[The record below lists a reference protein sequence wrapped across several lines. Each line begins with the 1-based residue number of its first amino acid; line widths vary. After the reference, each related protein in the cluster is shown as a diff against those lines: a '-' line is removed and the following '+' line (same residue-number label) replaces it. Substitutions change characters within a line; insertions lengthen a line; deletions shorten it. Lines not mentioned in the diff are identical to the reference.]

1 MKKARKARKAKTPK
15 KATNKKATKSKKAK
29 KAKKAFGTKGRKAA
43 KMAVAASSLG
53 CCTIVY
59 DNRPSE
65 SVPGVNRADCTRLAR
80 ARGGV
85 GQWNPGEC
93 A

>member
-1 MKKARKARKAKTPK
+1 MKKTRKARKSPTAKKAKT
-15 KATNKKATKSKKAK
+15 AKAK
-29 KAKKAFGTKGRKAA
+29 KAKKARKAVA
-43 KMAVAASSLG
+43 KARGVAKVAAAAALG

-65 SVPGVNRADCTRLAR
+65 SVPHVSRADCTRLAR
-80 ARGGV
+80 ASGGV